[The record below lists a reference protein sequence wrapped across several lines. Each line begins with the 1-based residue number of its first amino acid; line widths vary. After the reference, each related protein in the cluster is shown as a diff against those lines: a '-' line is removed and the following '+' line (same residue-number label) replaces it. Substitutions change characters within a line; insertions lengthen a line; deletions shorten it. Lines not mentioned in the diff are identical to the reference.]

1 MKEFEV
7 GDIVIRTEA
16 SYNTSLSDI
25 TNVLALGQRCKVTYS
40 HSSDICVGEGDT
52 PYWAGNFK
60 LAPTQYSDPPLSHW
74 RLRVEYAKGAKIEYF
89 SASLSGWLP
98 TAYPN
103 WGKDTRYRV
112 RPEPTVYQLKIAALE
127 KAIEDFRNEVEEL
140 KGVDNV
146 QRKSTAPL

>member
-98 TAYPN
+98 TTFPT
-103 WGKDTRYRV
+103 WGKDTRYRI
-112 RPEPTVYQLKIAALE
+112 RSITTINQRKIATLE
-127 KAIEDFRNEVEEL
+127 QSIEDFQTQLEVL
-140 KGVDNV
+140 KGSEDV
-146 QRKSTAPL
+146 